1 MRFAILV
8 TVSVVGLAAC
18 GDDGA
23 ATTDVVAD
31 TCGSGATMTAPFASD
46 VPPVWDTANPGQVVI
61 VEGHPFS
68 FTQTATGPDGDA
80 FTYLLKQRADET
92 MAVNSET
99 GEITWTPGFDT
110 VTSCRDSRVFT
121 IVITARAP
129 RPCGEFVDVDR
140 HISIKVLN
148 DLDEDGVSDVGA
160 NNEPLDDDIDGDGVN
175 NADEATAGTDPCV
188 PEPASR

>member
-1 MRFAILV
+1 MLV

-31 TCGSGATMTAPFASD
+31 TCGTGATHEASLSVD
-46 VPPVWDTANPGQVVI
+46 MAPVWDTANPGQLVI

-68 FTQTATGPDGDA
+68 YTQTATAPDGDA
-80 FTYLLKQRADET
+80 FTYLLKQRADDT
-92 MAVNSET
+92 MTVDSES

-110 VTSCRDSRVFT
+110 VTSCRGSQVFT
-121 IVITARAP
+121 VVTTARMIVC
-129 RPCGEFVDVDR
+129 REFVDVDR

-160 NNEPLDDDIDGDGVN
+160 SNEPVDDDIDGDGVSD
-175 NADEATAGTDPCV
+175 ADEGTAGTDPCV
-188 PEPASR
+188 PDPAPR